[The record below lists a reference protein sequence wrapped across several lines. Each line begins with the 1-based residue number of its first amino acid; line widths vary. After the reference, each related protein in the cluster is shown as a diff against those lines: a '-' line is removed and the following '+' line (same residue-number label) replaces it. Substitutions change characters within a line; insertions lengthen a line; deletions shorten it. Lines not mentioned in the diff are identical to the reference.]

1 MFNANF
7 YICSADPRERDKTS
21 YLTQIGASIPLSP
34 TATLDI
40 MTPKVIIDYNAS
52 LIAANYV
59 YIPEFNRYYFARPP
73 KVEPGKRIIFEC
85 SVDLLMSLKEELKE
99 IPATIIRSESV
110 GAPTYIPDSKLPIN
124 PVRVDL
130 EAIKFSSTPFIGDG
144 YSYILTTLGGGANIN
159 EIE

>member
-21 YLTQIGASIPLSP
+21 FLTQIGASIPLSP
-34 TATLDI
+34 TATLDT
-40 MTPKVIIDYNAS
+40 MAPRVIIDYNAN

-59 YIPEFNRYYFARPP
+59 YIPAFNRYYFSLPP

-110 GAPTYIPDSKLPIN
+110 GSPTYIPDSKLPIN

-144 YSYILTTLGGGANIN
+144 YSYILTTLGGGVNIN
-159 EIE
+159 ATE